1 VIPSLSRSSI
11 LPVLARVGPIISASP
26 HGVKARCFSV
36 DVIEVVN
43 PSAQTS
49 ESRIAMMAIA
59 EVCWEDQSG
68 TSHLAPAKIE
78 DTSPSGVC
86 IRINTPIAVGS
97 KLTIRWQREVFSGV
111 ARNCRSDGVAFVM
124 GIQRDSAGAGVQSNL
139 QQSGNGFE
147 QAASLASAELW
158 WEDDHGTAHH
168 APARIESR
176 VPSGT
181 VLRLTTPIPVGS
193 NLKVKWQKELFS
205 AVATYCRWD
214 GRAYLLG
221 VQQDADRRR
230 PVQASPPASNPV
242 SSPVREVASLPP
254 AKVEEP
260 PVIQEA
266 KRDSIPPP
274 IVPPQPVAVRTAMV
288 PAAKLYEPGNRSGS
302 PSLADNSKPPA
313 PDPVRPLELQIQGS
327 SHREER
333 KVMESKSLFPK
344 FWRQQQDA
352 TDAPENAIPTEVPV
366 NKINTVAPEVPTNEP
381 HGELLSCEDI
391 YHASG
396 ILSARSRY
404 GINKIIEMLTS
415 KHIRDMAKDVKRASV
430 LMALDA
436 AGTSVDEVLQDAARR
451 QHALTAYEAGQQKQF
466 DEFEARNV
474 RENAQIQTEM
484 ERVAAHYTN
493 RIKHNLDQ
501 VAQERAALCSW
512 QAMKEQESQRIAEA
526 VTLCGKQPIAEP
538 SSDPLAALSA
548 PRASAATM

>member
-1 VIPSLSRSSI
+1 
-11 LPVLARVGPIISASP
+11 
-26 HGVKARCFSV
+26 
-36 DVIEVVN
+36 
-43 PSAQTS
+43 
-49 ESRIAMMAIA
+49 MMAIA

-68 TSHLAPAKIE
+68 TSHLAPARIE

-97 KLTIRWQREVFSGV
+97 KLTIRWQRELFSGV
-111 ARNCRSDGVAFVM
+111 ARNCRSDGMAFVM
-124 GIQRDSAGAGVQSNL
+124 GIQRDSAGAGVQSNPTPY
-139 QQSGNGFE
+139 GNGFE

-158 WEDDHGTAHH
+158 WEDEHRTAHH

-181 VLRLTTPIPVGS
+181 VLRITAPIPVGS

-205 AVATYCRWD
+205 GVATYCRWD

-221 VQQDADRRR
+221 IQQDEDRKSHLQPSPPLPA
-230 PVQASPPASNPV
+230 PVQDLPFLSPAKLQN
-242 SSPVREVASLPP
+242 PP
-254 AKVEEP
+254 AKPEAE
-260 PVIQEA
+260 QE
-266 KRDSIPPP
+266 KI
-274 IVPPQPVAVRTAMV
+274 PVANPLREPAAVSAAAIV
-288 PAAKLYEPGNRSGS
+288 PAAKAKEPGYGSGS
-302 PSLADNSKPPA
+302 PSYAAAHKSSGPA
-313 PDPVRPLELQIQGS
+313 PVLRLELQTQGS
-327 SHREER
+327 LHREER

-344 FWRQQQDA
+344 FWRSQQDDSEAPDNA
-352 TDAPENAIPTEVPV
+352 TSTEVPV
-366 NKINTVAPEVPTNEP
+366 NKLNANATEGPADPQ
-381 HGELLSCEDI
+381 GDLLSCEDI

-436 AGTSVDEVLQDAARR
+436 AGTSVDDVLQDAARR

-474 RENAQIQTEM
+474 RENAQIQAEM
-484 ERVAAHYTN
+484 ERVTAHYAN

-512 QAMKEQESQRIAEA
+512 QAMKEQESQRISEA
-526 VTLCGKQPIAEP
+526 VTLCGKQPVAEP
-538 SSDPLAALSA
+538 SSDPLAALSG